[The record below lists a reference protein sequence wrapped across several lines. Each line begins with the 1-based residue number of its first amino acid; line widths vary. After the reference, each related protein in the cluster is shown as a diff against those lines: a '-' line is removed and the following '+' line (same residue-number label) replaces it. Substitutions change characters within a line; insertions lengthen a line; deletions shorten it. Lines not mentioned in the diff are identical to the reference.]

1 MSQRIDVERLWFLFC
16 AVLFVCL
23 ILLIATIV
31 LIGTFGKPAATII
44 LFLFFLVVVAGPFV
58 ESHLSANKAEVS
70 LPPSVVVDR
79 PFELRAG
86 RFETRV
92 RMDSEDWL
100 GTMADDGRP
109 PPAVGERVSVVGRS
123 GLELH
128 LERNDHAT

>member
-92 RMDSEDWL
+92 RM
-100 GTMADDGRP
+100 
-109 PPAVGERVSVVGRS
+109 
-123 GLELH
+123 
-128 LERNDHAT
+128 